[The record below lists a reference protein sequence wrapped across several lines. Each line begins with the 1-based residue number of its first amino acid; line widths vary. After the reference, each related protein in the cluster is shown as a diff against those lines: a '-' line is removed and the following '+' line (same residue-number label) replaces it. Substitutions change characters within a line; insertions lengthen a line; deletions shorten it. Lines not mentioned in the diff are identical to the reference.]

1 MKLGN
6 IFLMAGALA
15 TALLVASCGGSKK
28 ATTSDNGLG
37 QEVNTPCSDN
47 EFQTDAKTFRGTGI
61 GTSQDQ
67 GTAKTKARLDA
78 NRNLAEGINVKIKA
92 VTDRYTNE
100 LEVGEASEFERKF
113 EDLTRQVINQE
124 MNNVAVVCQKM
135 FNKEGKF
142 TCYIA
147 TAVDKD
153 QILNNIKESISKD
166 SKLKLDYDKMKFEQV
181 FNEEMAKL
189 EEEQK

>member
-1 MKLGN
+1 MKLTN
-6 IFLMAGALA
+6 VLLIAGAFAAVLM
-15 TALLVASCGGSKK
+15 VSSCGGSKK
-28 ATTSDNGLG
+28 TTSNKNVMGD
-37 QEVNTPCSDN
+37 EVTTPCSDN
-47 EFQTDAKTFRGTGI
+47 EYQTDAKTFRGTGI
-61 GTSQDQ
+61 GISQDQ

-100 LEVGEASEFERKF
+100 LEVGQASEFERKF

-135 FNKEGKF
+135 FSKDGKF
-142 TCYIA
+142 TCYMA

-153 QILNNIKESISKD
+153 QILNNIKDKISKD
-166 SKLKLDYDKMKFEQV
+166 AKLKLDYDKMKFEQV
-181 FNEEMAKL
+181 FNDEMAKL
-189 EEEQK
+189 EADRP

>member
-1 MKLGN
+1 MRLSN
-6 IFLMAGALA
+6 ITLLAGAFA
-15 TALLVASCGGSKK
+15 SALLIASCGGSKK
-28 ATTSDNGLG
+28 AATDDGLG
-37 QEVNTPCSDN
+37 TEINTPCSDN

-78 NRNLAEGINVKIKA
+78 NRNLAEGINVTIKS

-135 FNKEGKF
+135 FNKDGKF

-166 SKLKLDYDKMKFEQV
+166 AKLKLDYDKMKFEQV
-181 FNEEMAKL
+181 FNEEMEKL
-189 EEEQK
+189 AAEQQ